1 MTIFFRLGVLPHST
15 TFEYNLLFKLVPFN
29 CCLENPSKTIQA
41 TRDRKR
47 NHLNYWH
54 FLQIQMKSRFYWLFN
69 CSTVLLL
76 LHTICRILLH
86 AVYFVF
92 RLLMH
97 LCFVLISFCFA
108 ALMCR
113 RATSNDSN
121 LRRPCGVQSL
131 KICKMC
137 RKCRRTKRWNVKIC
151 KMGVTSNGGAH
162 GTSNDGAE
170 GPRY

>member
-1 MTIFFRLGVLPHST
+1 
-15 TFEYNLLFKLVPFN
+15 
-29 CCLENPSKTIQA
+29 
-41 TRDRKR
+41 
-47 NHLNYWH
+47 
-54 FLQIQMKSRFYWLFN
+54 MKSRFYWLFN

-121 LRRPCGVQSL
+121 LRRPCRVS
-131 KICKMC
+131 KYA
-137 RKCRRTKRWNVKIC
+137 KCAESVGGQNVGMSKYA
-151 KMGVTSNGGAH
+151 KWGLLQMAAH
-162 GTSNDGAE
+162 MV
-170 GPRY
+170 PRMTAQRDLDIKYDASRSV